1 VMALIALVLIRIPL
15 RNAGDPNEPA
25 PPVAMM

>member
-1 VMALIALVLIRIPL
+1 MAMIAFALIKVPL
-15 RNAGDPNEPA
+15 RGAGDPNEPA